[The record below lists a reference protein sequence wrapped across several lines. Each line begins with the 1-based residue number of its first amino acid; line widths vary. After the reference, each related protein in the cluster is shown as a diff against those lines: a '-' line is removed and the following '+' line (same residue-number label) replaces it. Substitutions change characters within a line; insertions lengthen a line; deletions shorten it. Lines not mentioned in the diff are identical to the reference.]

1 MSKPRLLDAY
11 TKDSST
17 ITAVNADYAEI
28 GEWSDGNP
36 GNENRIGYF
45 VSVAESEA
53 GITMIKSTSR
63 KNVRGVTVEYP
74 GFSTNA
80 DKNKFDESGY
90 LLPRYSYVGL
100 IGFVSVIDNGTCV
113 VNERCMPAD
122 DGTAVPSSNELGYQ
136 VIDRIDANHVLILVE
151 PQGDALQRVKEN
163 LDYITQNL
171 WEGNALASLTT
182 SDGKT
187 LMTSDD
193 KELLGTRRLV
203 FADDERI
210 TYVETMMGGTQ

>member
-11 TKDSST
+11 TKDSKT
-17 ITAVNADYAEI
+17 ITAVSADYAEI

-36 GNENRIGYF
+36 GNEDRIGYF
-45 VSVAESEA
+45 VSVDESVA
-53 GITMIKSTSR
+53 GIKMIKSTSR
-63 KNVRGVTVEYP
+63 TDVRGVTIECP

-80 DKNKFDESGY
+80 DENKFDENGC
-90 LLPRYSYVGL
+90 LLPRYSYIGFV
-100 IGFVSVIDNGTCV
+100 GFVSVIDNGTCV
-113 VNERCMPAD
+113 INERCMPAD

-136 VIDRIDANHVLILVE
+136 VVNRIDDTHVLILVE

-187 LMTSDD
+187 LMTSEN